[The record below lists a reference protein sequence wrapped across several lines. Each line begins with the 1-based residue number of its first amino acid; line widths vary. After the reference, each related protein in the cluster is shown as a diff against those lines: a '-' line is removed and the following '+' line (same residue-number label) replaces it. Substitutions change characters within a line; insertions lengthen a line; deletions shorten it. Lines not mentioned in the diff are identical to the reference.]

1 MKTLTLK
8 VVRGRLIFESIMYGF
23 TALDFK
29 TLNPP
34 AAETACDGFYTSQN
48 KNYSILCFIHQI
60 KEA

>member
-29 TLNPP
+29 THHGY
-34 AAETACDGFYTSQN
+34 GFYTSQN
-48 KNYSILCFIHQI
+48 KNYSILCIIHQI